1 MAGSKNKKVPDSL
14 IGLNAALLPE
24 VDDPLGTNRK
34 NAGVEAYN
42 AAQRAR
48 DPRFMSG
55 PLANRE
61 WSGFFESL
69 PNNVRMGQDAAR
81 PEGIASDPSWYK
93 QGDVGALTPDADPN
107 SLTAQDLENSRLM
120 KSNNLATPASLRAL
134 QRVRR

>member
-1 MAGSKNKKVPDSL
+1 MAGSKKRVPDSL

-24 VDDPLGTNRK
+24 VDDPLGTLRK
-34 NAGVEAYN
+34 NAGVESYN
-42 AAQRAR
+42 EAQRAR
-48 DPRFMSG
+48 DPRYMSG

-81 PEGIASDPSWYK
+81 PQGIASDPTQSGWEPT
-93 QGDVGALTPDADPN
+93 QVDPN
-107 SLTAQDLENSRLM
+107 TLTAQDLENQRLM
-120 KSNNLATPASLRAL
+120 KSNNIATPASLRAL